1 MKRFGIV
8 NYDVITDPELSLQA
22 KGLYALLTC
31 YADKSRTCY
40 PSISTLADMSNKSQT
55 QISVYISELKE
66 LNYIKRVG
74 RKIKLI

>member
-1 MKRFGIV
+1 VKRFGIV

-66 LNYIKRVG
+66 FNYIKRVG

>member
-1 MKRFGIV
+1 VKRFGIV

>member
-31 YADKSRTCY
+31 YADKSRICC
-40 PSISTLADMSNKSQT
+40 PSISTLADVSNKSTT
-55 QISVYISELKE
+55 QISVYIKELKTN
-66 LNYIKRVG
+66 NYIKRIG
-74 RKIKLI
+74 YKIKLI

>member
-66 LNYIKRVG
+66 FNYIKRVG